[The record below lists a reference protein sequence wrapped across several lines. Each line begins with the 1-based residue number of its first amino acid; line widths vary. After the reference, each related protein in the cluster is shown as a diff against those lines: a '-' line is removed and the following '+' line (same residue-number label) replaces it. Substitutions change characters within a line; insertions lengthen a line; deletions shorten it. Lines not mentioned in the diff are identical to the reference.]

1 MSSIY
6 QIDAEIQQLLE
17 SLPDT
22 GELTIEDAE
31 ALEALQLSRK
41 VKQQNIIR
49 YYKSLKSQVDIIDS
63 EIARLSKLKTLTAK
77 RAEKMVKLLEMS
89 MAQDNA
95 NELDFVTDKAK
106 FKKNPPKVEIYDES
120 KLDRFVVTKEIKSID
135 KKALKEELAKGEVI
149 EGAVLISTMRLKIK

>member
-1 MSSIY
+1 MTSIY
-6 QIDAEIQQLLE
+6 QIDTEIQKLLE

-22 GELTIEDAE
+22 GELTVEDAE

-49 YYKSLKSQVDIIDS
+49 YYKFLNSQVEIINS
-63 EIARLSKLKTLTAK
+63 EIARLSELKALAAK
-77 RAEKMVKLLEMS
+77 RAEKMVKLLQMS
-89 MAQDNA
+89 MAQENA

-106 FKKNPPKVEIYDES
+106 FKKNPPRVEIYDES

-135 KKALKEELAKGEVI
+135 KKALKEELIEKGEV
-149 EGAVLISTMRLKIK
+149 EGAVLVASMRLEIK